1 MKILKYNPKNEL
13 DIINQALKVLKSGG
27 LLVFPTETCYGLGAD
42 ATNPQAIKKLFKYKA
57 RREGKPLSIAVSD
70 IEMAKK
76 YVKINEIAENL
87 YQNYLPGPITIVSK
101 GLKKVA
107 PDVESEY
114 GTLGIR
120 VPDFKLI
127 IEIIKKFGKP
137 ITATSANISYLPK
150 PYCIKNLLKDC
161 PQKSQDLIDLIIDAG
176 NLPKRETST
185 VVDTTMNN
193 LNIMR
198 PGQIN
203 LKKQLSNKKIIM
215 SAQTKKDQET
225 INFGEMT
232 MLKYID
238 EPLDKPLVFFLSG
251 ELGAGKTQFSKGL
264 AKKLKIK
271 NLIKSP
277 TFTILNEYDYKF
289 GSRKGQFIH
298 IDTWRI
304 DSLKDLETI
313 GLDQYLIPENIIVI
327 EWADK
332 FLKDLKIKINKAGGK
347 IINIIFKYLD
357 EETRDINIYE

>member
-1 MKILKYNPKNEL
+1 MKILKYNSKNEIN
-13 DIINQALKVLKSGG
+13 IINQSLKVLKSGG
-27 LLVFPTETCYGLGAD
+27 LLVFPTETCYGLGVD
-42 ATNPQAIKKLFKYKA
+42 ATNQQAVKKLFKYKT

-107 PDVESEY
+107 PGVESEY

-120 VPDFKLI
+120 VPDFQLI
-127 IEIIKKFGKP
+127 TKIIKKFGKP
-137 ITATSANISYLPK
+137 ITATSANMSYLPK

-161 PQKSQDLIDLIIDAG
+161 PQKNLDLIDLIIDAG
-176 NLPKRETST
+176 TLPKRETST

-203 LKKQLSNKKIIM
+203 LKKQLSKKRIIM

-225 INFGEMT
+225 INFGKMA

-238 EPLDKPLVFFLSG
+238 EPLDKPLIFFLSG
-251 ELGAGKTQFSKGL
+251 ELGAGKTQFSKGI
-264 AKKLKIK
+264 AKKLGIK
-271 NLIKSP
+271 NIIKSP

-289 GSRKGQFIH
+289 GSRKGQFVH

-313 GLDQYLIPENIIVI
+313 GLDNYLKPENIIVI

-332 FLKDLKIKINKAGGK
+332 FLKDLKTKINKAGGK
-347 IINIIFKYLD
+347 IINITLKYLN